1 MDSDA
6 DSWSVLGSETDD
18 EDSAW
23 SVIGSEDGDTSCDD
37 CGVPI
42 SVWEA
47 GDFPPLARAFGR
59 TARAAAHSAHFAHF
73 ASQLWCT
80 RRAPRAIARRHCSP
94 PRADALDA
102 LSPIDGADDDDDDE
116 LEGGM
121 TEDESEAAVAMGSAP
136 LQLANEDLLGLPCR
150 RTGHTL
156 RARCHCRSC
165 RAGALD
171 AKLCATAPPV
181 QGALSLVDEAYAAV
195 GCHSAAAALRWLRE
209 HHGVEPMAADGKR
222 RRARSRGC
230 GSSHAS
236 LVQTLA
242 VPAAAPD
249 AAACARH
256 DTAVRECDS
265 RAAGSESNVFFTCC
279 APAAPQAPN
288 FNGEEHASA
297 AATAVEAAASVLRL
311 DRPTAPSSTS
321 RRGGGAAAIAWWHA
335 RHAGA
340 WGACATSRQRAAPQ
354 FKFRS
359 LCFSGAHHSLP
370 GTLYRMGDGK
380 APRLLHWAGAQLGDV
395 VATAAAI
402 ARASARRAA
411 RGAAGF
417 RTASSALPRLA
428 LLPGTLHS
436 VAKTRSLSRASSAS
450 HYRHATLLSGGDQ
463 HYWAPDARDRKSDC
477 LDLDLGRDCLVTHV
491 ATKGRAPAAS
501 IFPSAGDL
509 QRWGYRRPPVG
520 GRPYYAGSIAFWGGA
535 YDTSVGYDG
544 PVFHCVAPGAG
555 ESDYVARFELLTR
568 ADGGGQWL
576 SHGVFSGNR
585 NGYEMATNRL
595 DGGGGGGAAAGAFG
609 VDGVSCR
616 YLRFRPLSEV
626 EGGFKGNKCLRVG
639 AFGVP
644 LGVAVGGGG
653 AAATSPSSSPVGA
666 AVVQYTLESTAD
678 VTGKVR
684 SSNRLGPTSSSSNQR
699 GHRFRWQRE
708 RRNLRAHI
716 REELTGKRQRH
727 FNPDKRRGWC

>member
-18 EDSAW
+18 GSAW

-37 CGVPI
+37 CGVPL
-42 SVWEA
+42 SAWEA
-47 GDFPPLARAFGR
+47 ADFPPLPRAFGR
-59 TARAAAHSAHFAHF
+59 TARAAAHFA
-73 ASQLWCT
+73 LTLRCT
-80 RRAPRAIARRHCSP
+80 RRAPRAIARRHCA
-94 PRADALDA
+94 PRAGALA
-102 LSPIDGADDDDDDE
+102 TLSPIVDDDDDGDDE
-116 LEGGM
+116 LEGDM

-136 LQLANEDLLGLPCR
+136 LQLANEELLGLPCR

-165 RAGALD
+165 RGSAED
-171 AKLCATAPPV
+171 AELCATAPPV

-209 HHGVEPMAADGKR
+209 HHGIEPVAGDGKR

-256 DTAVRECDS
+256 DAAVRECAS
-265 RAAGSESNVFFTCC
+265 RAAGSEGSVFTCC
-279 APAAPQAPN
+279 APAAPQAPTN

-297 AATAVEAAASVLRL
+297 AATAVEAAALVLRL
-311 DRPTAPSSTS
+311 DRHAAPPSTS
-321 RRGGGAAAIAWWHA
+321 RRGGGAAAAIANVWWHA
-335 RHAGA
+335 RHAAA
-340 WGACATSRQRAAPQ
+340 WGACATSIQRAAPH

-380 APRLLHWAGAQLGDV
+380 APRLLHWAGASLGDV

-411 RGAAGF
+411 RGAAAGF
-417 RTASSALPRLA
+417 RTASSALLPGLA

-436 VAKTRSLSRASSAS
+436 VAKTRSLSRACSAS
-450 HYRHATLLSGGDQ
+450 HYRRATLLGGGDQ
-463 HYWAPDARDRKSDC
+463 HCYWAPDARDRKSDC

-509 QRWGYRRPPVG
+509 QRWGYRRSPVG
-520 GRPYYAGSIAFWGGA
+520 GRPSPACHRELSV
-535 YDTSVGYDG
+535 YDASVGYSG

-585 NGYEMATNRL
+585 NGYEMAVSRL
-595 DGGGGGGAAAGAFG
+595 DGGGGGGGGAGAFG

-616 YLRFRPLSEV
+616 YLRFRPLSEA

-644 LGVAVGGGG
+644 LGS
-653 AAATSPSSSPVGA
+653 SPSSSPKAAEVGA
-666 AVVQYTLESTAD
+666 AVVQYTLERTAD
-678 VTGKVR
+678 VKGKVR
-684 SSNRLGPTSSSSNQR
+684 SSNRLGYSSSSGNQR
-699 GHRFRWQRE
+699 EHRFRWQRE

-727 FNPDKRRGWC
+727 FNPDQKRGWC